1 MIHWTTT
8 ETLGD
13 GGVGVQEDN
22 SIIGYYYSLG
32 EELAYRYEAVSFFTD
47 GTDDKFVSET
57 FRTIKAAKAWL
68 TRRAKNKKFVHLVK
82 IGPS

>member
-1 MIHWTTT
+1 MIYWTTS

-22 SIIGYYYSLG
+22 SLIGYYYNLG
-32 EELAYRYEAVSFFTD
+32 EELVYRYEAVSFFTD

-57 FRTIKAAKAWL
+57 FKTIKEAKAWL
-68 TRRAKNKKFVHLVK
+68 TRRSKNKKFVHLK
-82 IGPS
+82 K